1 MTVLATRPTVEVR
14 SLTKVADTD
23 AHEGPVYHPMEHA
36 LYFTTSRPDVAI
48 RRLLLDGTGRIQ
60 SIRSET
66 ATANGMALDAAGRL
80 IVCEQGTRW
89 DPAAISR
96 VDPHSG
102 RRVTL
107 LESWLGQPLNSP
119 NDVVVRRDGTIW
131 FSDPSYGHLQGFR
144 PAPRAGDQV
153 YRFDPATGAVA
164 VVADRFDK
172 PNGLVFSPREDV
184 LYVADSGAPRHVKA
198 FDVIEGRRLA
208 NERVLA
214 RIGRGE
220 PDGLKV
226 DAEGR
231 VYVSCADGVAI
242 FAPDG
247 ALVGEIDLP
256 GAVNFAFG
264 GPRRDV
270 LYVTADD
277 AIWAAQLTTTGPPG
291 HKGGPQWT

>member
-1 MTVLATRPTVEVR
+1 MTSLAARPAVEVL
-14 SLTKVADTD
+14 SLTKLAETD
-23 AHEGPVYHPMEHA
+23 AHEGPVYHPMAHA

-48 RRLLLDGTGRIQ
+48 RRLLLDGTGRLET
-60 SIRSET
+60 IRSKT

-80 IVCEQGTRW
+80 IVCEQGTLW
-89 DPAAISR
+89 EPAAITR
-96 VDPHSG
+96 VDPYSG
-102 RRVTL
+102 RRAVL
-107 LESWLGQPLNSP
+107 LDAWLGQPLNSP

-131 FSDPSYGHLQGFR
+131 FTDPSYGHLQGFR
-144 PAPRAGDQV
+144 PPPRTGDQL
-153 YRFDPATGAVA
+153 YRLDPATGAVA
-164 VVADRFDK
+164 VVADGFDK

-184 LYVADSGAPRHVKA
+184 LYVADSGAPRDVKA
-198 FDVIEGRRLA
+198 FDVVAGRRLE

-214 RIGRGE
+214 HIERGE

-226 DAEGR
+226 DSHGR

-242 FAPDG
+242 VAPDG
-247 ALVGEIDLP
+247 AQVGEIALP

-277 AIWAAQLTTTGPPG
+277 AIWAAHLTTTGPAG
-291 HKGGPQWT
+291 HRGGPQWM